1 MTQASEGATSN
12 RDGRLEYAT
21 PGVTTASPISKPGRA
36 AFVIGW
42 IITGLIILWMGV
54 LGVVIFA
61 TNRAMMEEG
70 MAKYGYPSNVGVP
83 IFIVEIICVILYA
96 IPRTAVLGAILL
108 TGYLG
113 GAVAT
118 HVHAAEWWFMPVV
131 FGVLVWL
138 GLYLRDPRVRELT
151 PIRRV

>member
-1 MTQASEGATSN
+1 MTQLSEPAPTT
-12 RDGRLEYAT
+12 RDGRLEYAS
-21 PGVTTASPISKPGRA
+21 PGVATASPISKPGKA
-36 AFVIGW
+36 AFIAGW
-42 IITGLIILWMGV
+42 IITTIIILWMGV

-61 TNRAMMEEG
+61 TKRSMMEEG
-70 MAKYGYPSNVGVP
+70 MAKYGYPANAGVP
-83 IFIVEIICVILYA
+83 IFIIEMICVILYA

-118 HVHAAEWWFMPVV
+118 HVRAGEPWFMPVI

-138 GLYLRDPRVRELT
+138 GIYLRDPRVRDLA